1 MQWIDIQGHAPSFRF
16 DNLVT
21 GIEKSMLQKKPCE
34 DLQQK
39 MIEKVALLPTNL
51 HKVAA
56 KQETIN
62 KVLSSEFWQNVTFAG
77 LEEIRQDLRDLMY
90 LAEDDGN
97 QVLPPR
103 ILNISEDE
111 GQIVFERVKK
121 LYPKGLDAYKRQI
134 TDILQNII
142 DTEPVIQKIKSGQG
156 LTGKDFE
163 QILSLIMVQNPSLD
177 KQTLQEFFPS
187 TEKLE
192 QVLMTISGMD
202 ETYIKAKFADFVQKY
217 HLSGIFFYFIYPTV
231 QIFIQFTKLF
241 LIKAPAHIQFPKNQT
256 KQIIIGI
263 ND

>member
-1 MQWIDIQGHAPSFRF
+1 M
-16 DNLVT
+16 
-21 GIEKSMLQKKPCE
+21 
-34 DLQQK
+34 
-39 MIEKVALLPTNL
+39 
-51 HKVAA
+51 
-56 KQETIN
+56 
-62 KVLSSEFWQNVTFAG
+62 
-77 LEEIRQDLRDLMY
+77 EEIRQDLRDLMY

-177 KQTLQEFFPS
+177 KQTLQEFS
-187 TEKLE
+187 HLRKNWN
-192 QVLMTISGMD
+192 
-202 ETYIKAKFADFVQKY
+202 KF
-217 HLSGIFFYFIYPTV
+217 
-231 QIFIQFTKLF
+231 
-241 LIKAPAHIQFPKNQT
+241 
-256 KQIIIGI
+256 
-263 ND
+263 